1 MPSNTLDDR
10 DRTILEALEDGPA
23 GIEALSARLD
33 TGPDEVADS
42 LEHLADNAL
51 VNRGDDGYGLTDS
64 GRRVLEATPVGARDY
79 RIDTPDEVER
89 ALESRDLRPDEASAV
104 RAAFSFLRYWGEATA
119 AEVIDATYSE
129 VPAGYESAERWWSEC
144 VRDHL
149 GALPTVARSG
159 DEDLGERW
167 RYEET
172 PVIDRPEDADGRD
185 VLDPASA
192 RRSIGSARHAIETV
206 DRSPAERR
214 AARSA
219 FVTLAERGRTSI
231 DDLLESIDEPHR
243 RVAIENRR
251 DVLEAPLLEVPGV
264 SRDEDADGAFVL
276 RYDPATGDVG
286 SDRDV
291 GSDHDDS
298 HSDGE
303 GSR

>member
-10 DRTILEALEDGPA
+10 DRTVLEALEDGPA
-23 GIEALSARLD
+23 GIEALSERFD
-33 TGPDEVADS
+33 TGPDEIADS

-51 VNRGDDGYGLTDS
+51 VSRGDDGYELTDN

-129 VPAGYESAERWWSEC
+129 VPAGYESTEGWWSEC

-172 PVIDRPEDADGRD
+172 PVIDRPENGDGRD
-185 VLDPASA
+185 VPDPPSV
-192 RRSIGSARHAIETV
+192 RHSIGSARHALENLEP
-206 DRSPAERR
+206 SPAERATAR
-214 AARSA
+214 AA
-219 FVTLAERGRTSI
+219 FVVLAERRRATV
-231 DDLLESIDEPHR
+231 DDLLE
-243 RVAIENRR
+243 AIE
-251 DVLEAPLLEVPGV
+251 DAHSTEDESSDGPTEALSSLLLEIPGV
-264 SRDEDADGAFVL
+264 SRVDEPEDADATPVL
-276 RYDPATGDVG
+276 RYEPAPEDLE
-286 SDRDV
+286 SDRR
-291 GSDHDDS
+291 DS
-298 HSDGE
+298 S
-303 GSR
+303 